1 MAREVNGSR
10 QRKLGIPFTLRPK
23 VRDLFPQ
30 GLANEYALQQKAG
43 EEYTNHSGS
52 TDERSLQQKGAP
64 EPRP

>member
-1 MAREVNGSR
+1 
-10 QRKLGIPFTLRPK
+10 